1 MLKRFLVKATS
12 QNDHYMINMTGQ
24 RPKIG
29 GNWPLTSPYLQRWI
43 TNIYMYN
50 TYNIMLQSFKSFQI
64 HIFLFFLVLQYP
76 FLS

>member
-29 GNWPLTSPYLQRWI
+29 GN
-43 TNIYMYN
+43 
-50 TYNIMLQSFKSFQI
+50 
-64 HIFLFFLVLQYP
+64 
-76 FLS
+76 